1 MNVLNQ
7 LIESRF
13 AIYNGDSVEVLK
25 GYLMIAFITPYLA
38 RHLVV
43 CMSTLILIGIWATHL
58 LIASF
63 GSTSSI

>member
-25 GYLMIAFITPYLA
+25 GLPDDSVTPYLA

-43 CMSTLILIGIWATHL
+43 CMSTLILIGIWATQL

>member
-25 GYLMIAFITPYLA
+25 GLPDDSVHYSI
-38 RHLVV
+38 LVV

-58 LIASF
+58 PIASF